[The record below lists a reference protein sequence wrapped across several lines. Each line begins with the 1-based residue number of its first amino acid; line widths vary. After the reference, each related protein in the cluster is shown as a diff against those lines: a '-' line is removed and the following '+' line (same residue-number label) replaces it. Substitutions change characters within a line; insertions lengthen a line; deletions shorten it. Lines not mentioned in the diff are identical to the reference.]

1 MRESN
6 RTHARRTVEAGMA
19 STNGRARMIGMLRAE
34 WGIGSLNLLDR
45 GGGAFGTLLRAI
57 WTKELRQEPIV
68 IDKGV
73 HTGERASSTITIHST
88 LVTGPEV
95 QDTTLVEGLGAAT
108 EVESSLTMLATV
120 ATFITDVVL
129 ATTSRLLN
137 GYRGVLVM
145 RTGFRGVI
153 ATY

>member
-1 MRESN
+1 M
-6 RTHARRTVEAGMA
+6 T
-19 STNGRARMIGMLRAE
+19 I
-34 WGIGSLNLLDR
+34 
-45 GGGAFGTLLRAI
+45 AI
-57 WTKELRQEPIV
+57 EEGER
-68 IDKGV
+68 
-73 HTGERASSTITIHST
+73 TGEGASGAIAIQST
-88 LVTGPEV
+88 LIAGPKV
-95 QDTTLVEGLGAAT
+95 QKTTLVEGLGAAT